1 MDCQSPIYNLPSEI
15 LSTILMF
22 CCEENELSSPPNQPI
37 VITLSAV
44 CGNWREIVLATPALW
59 SKLDIVA
66 ESPSVNNGFISYLTQ
81 MTQLF
86 MQRSKHAPLTW
97 SLTCFNNQPFLPIY
111 NHLIENSERWSD
123 ISLFV
128 DDTLL
133 QDPASLSVS
142 GHIPMLKRL
151 ELNGLYIPRE
161 WNIFAVAPALSVVD
175 CVPANSYD
183 IYLPWVQIRDLT
195 LRYSHIPES
204 LYILSQC
211 PNLEQLKLE
220 FTPYP
225 SFLRKGRKTPLGSSS
240 CWKRFSCGE
249 RRDQMQ
255 QFLLRSQCT
264 ITYLRLE
271 VPELDDQQV
280 VGLLTLLPS
289 LVTLHLHDEN
299 KYNQRGENRRVITP
313 FFLQQF
319 IVKDSYFSDPSR
331 FLPRLSNLTL
341 VIHSEDLDAE
351 CLHNAVV
358 SRWSPIA
365 ETDVCV
371 LRSVTIR
378 VVGDVDGGC
387 LEKLSVLEKLEVPG
401 RRITISVA

>member
-1 MDCQSPIYNLPSEI
+1 MKIVSPKRNLYRSRLDKFLTSRGAGTFAVARGNRNPDFLTTTSTRPGVSPRGKMDCQSPIYNLPSEI

-133 QDPASLSVS
+133 QDPVSLSVS

-220 FTPYP
+220 CISGEETYP
-225 SFLRKGRKTPLGSSS
+225 DVDMT
-240 CWKRFSCGE
+240 
-249 RRDQMQ
+249 
-255 QFLLRSQCT
+255 T
-264 ITYLRLE
+264 
-271 VPELDDQQV
+271 VPI
-280 VGLLTLLPS
+280 
-289 LVTLHLHDEN
+289 TLHQVHA
-299 KYNQRGENRRVITP
+299 
-313 FFLQQF
+313 
-319 IVKDSYFSDPSR
+319 
-331 FLPRLSNLTL
+331 LS
-341 VIHSEDLDAE
+341 IISEKGQED
-351 CLHNAVV
+351 
-358 SRWSPIA
+358 
-365 ETDVCV
+365 TF
-371 LRSVTIR
+371 
-378 VVGDVDGGC
+378 G
-387 LEKLSVLEKLEVPG
+387 
-401 RRITISVA
+401 